1 MSLLNE
7 SLSIIL
13 SSSIQIE
20 GQMGVKKIASV
31 VIVGV
36 LMRDYDFEKN
46 SIESNENENG
56 LINNT
61 TKQQAIQIVGKCIVK
76 ELKRVNDSK
85 QKKEGMISIY
95 YCQLL
100 RTYLRSFSKSVNQI
114 LYPFLCLFNEVSILL
129 FIHYRF

>member
-56 LINNT
+56 LINNA
-61 TKQQAIQIVGKCIVK
+61 TKQQAIQLVGKCIIR

-85 QKKEGMISIY
+85 QKKEGMVSIY

-114 LYPFLCLFNEVSILL
+114 ASSFLCLFNEVNIIIIYSL
-129 FIHYRF
+129 

>member
-85 QKKEGMISIY
+85 QNK
-95 YCQLL
+95 
-100 RTYLRSFSKSVNQI
+100 
-114 LYPFLCLFNEVSILL
+114 
-129 FIHYRF
+129 